1 MRKRDALGLCGLFC
15 VSMVT
20 SLVPANPAAR
30 AIQAEGEIRKMTPFD
45 LPPSYGRAAVDIPS
59 LNERGPSRLTRV
71 QGSISMPIR
80 YQIKT
85 TTSFADTPHRLVVLF
100 FEPRSSRGE
109 DEERD
114 APPEPL
120 GSWTSPPFTPG
131 DRLHINEVTPLT
143 LPCPPGTY
151 RIAIRVERY
160 FEGIERTRGLIT
172 EWQVLSARPYPDVVV
187 R

>member
-1 MRKRDALGLCGLFC
+1 MRQRVALTLCGLCC
-15 VSMVT
+15 VSVVT
-20 SLVPANPAAR
+20 SLIMADPAAR
-30 AIQAEGEIRKMTPFD
+30 AARAEGEIRKMTPFD

-71 QGSISMPIR
+71 QGSISIPIR

-85 TTSFADTPHRLVVLF
+85 TNTFADAPHRLNVRF
-100 FEPRSSRGE
+100 FEARSSRGE

-131 DRLHINEVTPLT
+131 DRLHINEVAPLT

-160 FEGIERTRGLIT
+160 FEGIERTRGRIT
-172 EWQVLSARPYPDVVV
+172 EWQVLHARPYPEVVV